1 MNKQPILL
9 DESHARAL
17 WHGWAMLTV
26 QAQDDAKKAIFV
38 EGLEE
43 AEAILKDF
51 FGVDLR
57 G

>member
-1 MNKQPILL
+1 MNKQLILL
-9 DESHARAL
+9 SEQHARAL

-26 QAQDDAKKAIFV
+26 QANNDEDKAIYV

-43 AEAILKDF
+43 AQAILKDF
-51 FGVDLR
+51 FGVDLN